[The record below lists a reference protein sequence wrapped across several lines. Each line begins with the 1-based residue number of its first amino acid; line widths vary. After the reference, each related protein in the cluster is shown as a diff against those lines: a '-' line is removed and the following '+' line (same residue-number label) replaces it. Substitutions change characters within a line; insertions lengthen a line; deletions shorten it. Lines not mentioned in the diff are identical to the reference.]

1 MEELLFTDTPLEVER
16 KLVEGYR
23 RMTPADKV
31 RRVRD
36 LNYTLRKLALAHLR
50 SRYPTASERELQL
63 RFAARLFDRET
74 MIRAF
79 GWAPEPDDD

>member
-1 MEELLFTDTPLEVER
+1 MEELLFADTPLEVER

-36 LNYTLRKLALAHLR
+36 LNYTLRKLALAHL
-50 SRYPTASERELQL
+50 TAVIPRPPSASCSYASPPGFSIER
-63 RFAARLFDRET
+63 R
-74 MIRAF
+74 
-79 GWAPEPDDD
+79 